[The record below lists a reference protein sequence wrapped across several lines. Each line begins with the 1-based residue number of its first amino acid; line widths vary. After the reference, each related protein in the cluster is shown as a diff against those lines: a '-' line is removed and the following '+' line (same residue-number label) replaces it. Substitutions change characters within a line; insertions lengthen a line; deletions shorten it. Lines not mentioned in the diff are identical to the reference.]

1 MNEYEKIIAIIGAI
15 VGFFVLIYL
24 YYRMEKD
31 KADTRKWIDEECIPH
46 FIEQFDYKPIPLED
60 YERMIF
66 EFYVRND
73 GVRFDDVKTYFDLS
87 DDGIF
92 HVFES
97 IRSKIWNLRYEISQ
111 EDIVQDMPIL
121 DKINEINYQAAKILD
136 LEIEDIVI
144 FSHKIIDDG
153 VLLYECKPERIYKI
167 SSFNPND
174 NNLDDE
180 EWLDDF
186 GGDLN
191 EIE

>member
-1 MNEYEKIIAIIGAI
+1 MNQYEKMIAIIGAI
-15 VGFFVLIYL
+15 VGFIVLVYL

-31 KADTRKWIDEECIPH
+31 KADTRRWIDEECIPN
-46 FIEQFDYKPIPLED
+46 FIDQFEYKPIPLED

-73 GVRFDDVKTYFDLS
+73 GVTFDDVKAYFDLS

-92 HVFES
+92 HIFES

-111 EDIVQDMPIL
+111 EDIVQDMPII

-136 LEIEDIVI
+136 LEIEDIVV

-153 VLLYECKPERIYKI
+153 ILLYECNPERIYKI
-167 SSFNPND
+167 SSFDPND
-174 NNLDDE
+174 YDLKDND
-180 EWLDDF
+180 EWLDDLYEEE
-186 GGDLN
+186 D
-191 EIE
+191 